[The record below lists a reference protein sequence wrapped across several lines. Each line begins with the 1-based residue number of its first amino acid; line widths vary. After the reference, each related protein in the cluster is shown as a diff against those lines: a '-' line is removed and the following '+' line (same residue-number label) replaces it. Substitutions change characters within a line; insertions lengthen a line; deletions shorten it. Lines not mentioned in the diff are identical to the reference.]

1 MNTVHVETCSLHI
14 ISAKKKVEQ
23 YRTKW
28 MALASADI
36 SSTCNSYMLRYLFY
50 KGNVSLQ
57 QSNNKQA
64 FLMLPQHLTINN

>member
-14 ISAKKKVEQ
+14 ISVKKKVEQ

-28 MALASADI
+28 MTLASDDI

-50 KGNVSLQ
+50 KGTVSLQ
-57 QSNNKQA
+57 QSNNKQT